1 MFLEL
6 GNIANLATREPS
18 NESFIYSESVH
29 IKSNMNIHEEHNF
42 DHIAI
47 LTSKETKRWEGLLGF
62 IEENSPIY

>member
-29 IKSNMNIHEEHNF
+29 IKSNMNIHEEHSF

-47 LTSKETKRWEGLLGF
+47 LTSKETKR
-62 IEENSPIY
+62 